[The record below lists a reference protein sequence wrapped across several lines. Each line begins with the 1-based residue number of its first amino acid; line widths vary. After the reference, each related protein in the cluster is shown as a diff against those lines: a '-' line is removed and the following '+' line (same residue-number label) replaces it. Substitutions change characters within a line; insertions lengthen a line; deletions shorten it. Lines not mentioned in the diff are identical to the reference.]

1 MIEPTKPEPTNEAIY
16 SKWAILGFC
25 IFFSPI
31 FGGVLIRQNLIGV
44 HRKREANL
52 LLLLSVLMAFLTAML
67 ASTPYGGS
75 GTTILANFLQGALLV
90 EFSFKKYL
98 PHADELPKKT
108 IWRPLSTSLMIVAAL
123 LMLMILLGVPLQEV
137 KP

>member
-1 MIEPTKPEPTNEAIY
+1 MIEPINSEPNNQAIY

-31 FGGVLIRQNLIGV
+31 FGGVLIRQNLIGIQ
-44 HRKREANL
+44 RKREANL

-75 GTTILANFLQGALLV
+75 GTTILANFLQGAFLV
-90 EFSFKKYL
+90 EFSFKKYF
-98 PHADELPKKT
+98 PNADELPKKA